1 MGGVKNTQ
9 WETVG
14 TENFTEKV
22 VKNSTVAEMKH
33 KEKRA
38 TGVLINVSP
47 EIFKEAPSQVLMAGA
62 RWQLLQRGS
71 KC

>member
-14 TENFTEKV
+14 NENFTDKV
-22 VKNSTVAEMKH
+22 VKNSTVAEMKKL

-38 TGVLINVSP
+38 TGVLINLSL
-47 EIFKEAPSQVLMAGA
+47 EIFK
-62 RWQLLQRGS
+62 
-71 KC
+71 